1 MNAFVVLLGRELR
14 LARRQGSATLTA
26 VMFFFITVAL
36 FPLGVG
42 PELNLLARI
51 AGGVIWVAAL
61 LAALLSLDRLF
72 QADHEDGSL
81 DLIVMGRLPLEV
93 VVLAKCAAHW
103 LTTALPLIVA
113 APVLGIML
121 NMEPGGLAVLA
132 AAMAAGTPALSLI
145 GALGAAL
152 TVGIRRG
159 GLLLSL
165 LVLPLYV
172 PTLIFGV
179 AAVDA
184 AATGLDAAPHLMIL
198 SALTLFAAVLC
209 PWAAAAALKLSVE

>member
-1 MNAFVVLLGRELR
+1 MNAFAVLLGRDLR
-14 LARRQGSATLTA
+14 LALRQGSATLTA

-42 PELNLLARI
+42 PELNLLSRI

-103 LTTALPLIVA
+103 LTTAVPLIVA

-121 NMEPGGLAVLA
+121 NMEPGGLTVLA

-184 AATGLDAAPHLMIL
+184 AVTGLDAAPHLMIL